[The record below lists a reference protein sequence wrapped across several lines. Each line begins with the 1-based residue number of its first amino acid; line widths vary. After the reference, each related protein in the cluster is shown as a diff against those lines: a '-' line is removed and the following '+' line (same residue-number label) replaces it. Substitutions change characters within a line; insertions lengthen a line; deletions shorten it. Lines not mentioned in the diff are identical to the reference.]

1 MECNLWRFKIREI
14 NISLY
19 KLEVI
24 YLDYFNN
31 FLTVEKFAEFYGM
44 TTNKA
49 LKLIELGRKIN
60 NERIREI

>member
-1 MECNLWRFKIREI
+1 MREI

-19 KLEVI
+19 KLEVL

>member
-1 MECNLWRFKIREI
+1 MRRRFKMREI

-19 KLEVI
+19 KLEVL

>member
-1 MECNLWRFKIREI
+1 MREI

-19 KLEVI
+19 KLEVL

-60 NERIREI
+60 NERIREV

>member
-1 MECNLWRFKIREI
+1 MREI

-19 KLEVI
+19 KLEVL

-49 LKLIELGRKIN
+49 LTLIELGRKIN

>member
-1 MECNLWRFKIREI
+1 MIGRFKMREI

-19 KLEVI
+19 KLEVL

>member
-1 MECNLWRFKIREI
+1 MECILWRFKMREI

-19 KLEVI
+19 KLEVL

>member
-1 MECNLWRFKIREI
+1 MREI

-19 KLEVI
+19 KLEVL

-44 TTNKA
+44 STNKA

>member
-1 MECNLWRFKIREI
+1 MYWILGRFKMREI

-19 KLEVI
+19 KLEVL

>member
-1 MECNLWRFKIREI
+1 MWYVWGFKMREI

-19 KLEVI
+19 KLEVL

>member
-1 MECNLWRFKIREI
+1 MRRFKMREI

-19 KLEVI
+19 KLEVL